1 MPVLEHGKSV
11 RLRLLSDRTVVR
23 RMLNPYFSEDPRAR
37 CGRSVFFHMPPGGSP
52 DAPGSAVLSR
62 PGAPFVVAQ
71 TWYGRG
77 MARVRVSTTV
87 DEGLLASARRLR
99 SELPDS
105 ALIDEALAS
114 LLARHRK
121 VEIDAAYSAYDQHPL
136 DEADAWGDLASFR
149 AAAGA
154 S

>member
-1 MPVLEHGKSV
+1 MWDAV
-11 RLRLLSDRTVVR
+11 DVVTGVVTT
-23 RMLNPYFSEDPRAR
+23 
-37 CGRSVFFHMPPGGSP
+37 GR
-52 DAPGSAVLSR
+52 
-62 PGAPFVVAQ
+62 PFVVAQ

-87 DEGLLASARRLR
+87 DEGLLESARRLR

-136 DEADAWGDLASFR
+136 DEVDAWGDLASFR